1 LDEAYDTQYKA
12 EYKLGR
18 MFIAAAFI
26 AVLIACLGL
35 LGLAMFAARQR
46 IKEIGIRKILGAN
59 VLSLINLISAD
70 FLKLVVVALIVAS
83 PIAWYIMHNWLQSF
97 AYHITIQW
105 WTFALA
111 GTLAV
116 LIAFIT
122 VSIQAIKAAT
132 INPVK
137 SLRSE

>member
-18 MFIAAAFI
+18 MFIAAAFT

-46 IKEIGIRKILGAN
+46 IKEIGIRKILCAN

-83 PIAWYIMHNWLQSF
+83 PIA
-97 AYHITIQW
+97 
-105 WTFALA
+105 
-111 GTLAV
+111 
-116 LIAFIT
+116 
-122 VSIQAIKAAT
+122 
-132 INPVK
+132 
-137 SLRSE
+137 